1 MMELTDTYGIYV
13 NTVWFISD
21 FADMTH
27 IIQVHMTS
35 MIHRYGD
42 MTDEYDTYVHTM

>member
-1 MMELTDTYGIYV
+1 MVY
-13 NTVWFISD
+13 ISD

-27 IIQVHMTS
+27 IVQVHMIS

-42 MTDEYDTYVHTM
+42 MTDKYDTYVHTMQLYVWQQQ